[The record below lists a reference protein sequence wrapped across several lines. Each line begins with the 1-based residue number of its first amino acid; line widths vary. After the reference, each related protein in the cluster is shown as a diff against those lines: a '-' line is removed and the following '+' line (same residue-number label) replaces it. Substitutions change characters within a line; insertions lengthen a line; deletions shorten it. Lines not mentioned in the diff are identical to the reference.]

1 MQVTPYYVSPIDF
14 ADMAKTLTRE
24 VVARNLAVLMKAK
37 GFESQSA
44 LAERAGV
51 SQKTIS
57 NLLNP
62 GQGVNSPTMDKVT
75 AVATALGIEMWH
87 FLLPEI
93 PESAGDFRTLSQ
105 VVSDFVQSAPEGRT
119 HIARAAE
126 MERKLSGR

>member
-1 MQVTPYYVSPIDF
+1 MQVTPYYPSPIDF

-24 VVARNLAVLMKAK
+24 IVARNLAALMKAK
-37 GFESQSA
+37 GLTSQAA
-44 LAERAGV
+44 LAKRADV

-62 GQGVNSPTMDKVT
+62 GQGVKSPTLDKVT

-105 VVSDFVQSAPEGRT
+105 VVCDFVQSPPEGRV
-119 HIARAAE
+119 HIARVAE
-126 MERKLSGR
+126 MERKLSDQ